1 VISEDLGVLVVTE
14 PAAVLTSPSDSD
26 RIVHVAGQGAS
37 FRVVGVEGN
46 FYRVE
51 IPDPRLGR
59 RIGYIEKKY
68 VAPQSAAAVRY
79 GLLPTQKPWPPAMDL
94 SVPESGFYSNSL
106 DPLNLSV
113 PNVPDPTSLEPID
126 LSVPPAVQPK
136 AKRKPQ

>member
-1 VISEDLGVLVVTE
+1 MLVVTE

-59 RIGYIEKKY
+59 RIGYIEKTH
-68 VAPQSAAAVRY
+68 VAPQSAASTRY
-79 GLLPTQKPWPPAMDL
+79 GTWATQKSWPPAMDL
-94 SVPESGFYSNSL
+94 SVPASGIYSNSL
-106 DPLNLSV
+106 DPLNLSF

-126 LSVPPAVQPK
+126 LSVPPGVQPK
-136 AKRKPQ
+136 AKKKFH